1 MGSCF
6 FSFFLTGFRVV
17 ISGELD
23 LEVEL
28 AMGGGGGGGCLPSPM
43 SNNRKLSSSFL
54 FRSSSSKGFS
64 ETEAVM
70 SPTSILEP
78 FMGLRSSF
86 WSESNS
92 PRTPLTESKRPWD
105 SKGIGL
111 GIVDALTE
119 ENSDQKPTKSDT
131 RVVLLGSQLKIQIP
145 PLPQFVSPTDDS
157 PRSPA
162 EFGIKTRNPHLGSLS
177 PVSSLSPA
185 KKSSISG
192 HETPTSP
199 LVFTGC
205 LSADEIE
212 QSEDYTCVISHGP
225 NPRTTHIFGDC
236 VIESGAGVYSPARKE
251 NGYFRDRTS
260 FSSEN
265 FLSFCYNCK
274 KKLEEDKDI
283 YIYRSEFEKFMNLSS
298 SSSSSNSHRFCSYRG
313 DKAFCSHECRYQE
326 MMMEEE
332 GGD

>member
-6 FSFFLTGFRVV
+6 FFFFLTGFRVV

-28 AMGGGGGGGCLPSPM
+28 AMGGGGGGGGDGGGGCLPSPM

-92 PRTPLTESKRPWD
+92 PRTSVTESKRPWD

-131 RVVLLGSQLKIQIP
+131 RMVLLGSQLKIQIP
-145 PLPQFVSPTDDS
+145 PLPQFVSPTDES
-157 PRSPA
+157 PRSLA

-274 KKLEEDKDI
+274 KKLEEGKDI
-283 YIYRSEFEKFMNLSS
+283 YI
-298 SSSSSNSHRFCSYRG
+298 YRG
-313 DKAFCSHECRYQE
+313 DKAFCSHECRYHE
-326 MMMEEE
+326 MMLEEE